1 MSECRIRAAGRAD
14 LAAVLA
20 LYVAGGLDRDTL
32 GPAEAEALFE
42 RIGRYP
48 DYHLYVAEQAGT
60 LVGSF
65 ALLIMDNLA
74 HLGAPSAIIEDF
86 VVAPGARRRGV
97 GRAMIAHALER
108 ARQRRCYKLMLS
120 SAAQR
125 DEAHAFYAA
134 LGFERHGTSW
144 LIRP

>member
-1 MSECRIRAAGRAD
+1 MNDCRIRPAGRED
-14 LAAVLA
+14 LAKVLA

-32 GPAEAEALFE
+32 EPAEAEAVFA
-42 RIGRYP
+42 RIVSYP
-48 DYHLYVAEQAGT
+48 DYHVFVAELGGAV
-60 LVGSF
+60 VGSF

-74 HLGAPSAIIEDF
+74 HRGAPSAIIEDF

-97 GRAMIAHALER
+97 GRAMIGHALER
-108 ARQRRCYKLMLS
+108 CRLRRCYKLMLS
-120 SAAQR
+120 SAAHR

-144 LIRP
+144 LMRP